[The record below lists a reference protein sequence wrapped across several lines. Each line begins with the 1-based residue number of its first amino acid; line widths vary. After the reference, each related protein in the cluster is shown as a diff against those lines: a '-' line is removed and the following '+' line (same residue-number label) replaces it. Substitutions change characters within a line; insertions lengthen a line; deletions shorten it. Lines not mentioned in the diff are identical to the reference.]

1 MSLKKAAIGIAIIG
15 LAMASYGIWQ
25 QIANPPRVLSVG
37 NVEVPDPRS
46 RSGKK
51 ARLLTRSIGV
61 GKTVRAEVELPNGTW
76 IDCSEDCATAAR
88 KATVDVWDDQ
98 RKNRR

>member
-1 MSLKKAAIGIAIIG
+1 MSLKKAAIGIAIVG
-15 LAMASYGIWQ
+15 LAMASYGIWE

-46 RSGKK
+46 RNGKK
-51 ARLLTRSIGV
+51 VRLLTRTVSV
-61 GKTVRAEVELPNGTW
+61 GKVVRAEVELPNGTW
-76 IDCSEDCATAAR
+76 IDCSGDCATAVK
-88 KATVDVWDDQ
+88 KATVDFWDEQ